1 MSNEKMIW
9 EAKLIKHKG
18 EQRIAVYFK
27 QSDILNDR
35 IKKLKDAKWSN
46 SLKAW
51 HLPVTNDN
59 IVRFKLN
66 TKNEHGPE
74 LTSSTTSKVD
84 AFIRYLKSKRYSEN
98 TIKTYKEA
106 LLTFLK
112 FYNQKLLNDI
122 TSDDIIIF
130 NNDYVVKKNL
140 SASYQNQ
147 IVNAIKLFFAQIEN
161 TKIDIELIHRP
172 KKYNPLPKVL
182 AMEEV
187 AAIINVLNNRKHKCM
202 ISLIYAAGL
211 RRGELLNLK
220 IVDIDS
226 KRMQIL
232 IKKAKGGKDRVVP
245 LSETGLILLREYY
258 KNYKPK
264 LYLFEGR
271 DENQYSER
279 SLSLVLKKACALAG
293 IKKEVNLHM
302 LRHSYAT
309 HLLEAGTDL
318 RYIQELLGHKSSKTT
333 EIYTHVSQKSLSKII
348 SPLDKLD
355 IK

>member
-1 MSNEKMIW
+1 MRTEKIIW
-9 EAKLIKHKG
+9 EAKIIKHRD

-27 QSDILNDR
+27 QSDILNAR
-35 IKKLKDAKWSN
+35 IKKIKDAKWSN
-46 SLKAW
+46 TLKVW
-51 HLPVTNDN
+51 HLPATKDN
-59 IVRFKLN
+59 LLRFKL
-66 TKNEHGPE
+66 TPKNDHSTE
-74 LTSSTTSKVD
+74 LTSTTMNKVD

-98 TIKTYKEA
+98 TIKTYTEA

-112 FYNQKLLNDI
+112 FHNQKLLNDI
-122 TSDDIIIF
+122 TSDDIIVF
-130 NNDYVVKKNL
+130 NNDYIVKKKL

-161 TKIDIELIHRP
+161 TKIDVDLIHRP

-182 AMEEV
+182 ATEEV
-187 AAIINVLNNRKHKCM
+187 AAIINALNNSKHKCM

-211 RRGELLNLK
+211 RRSELLNLK

-232 IKKAKGGKDRVVP
+232 IKKAKGAKDRIVP

-258 KNYKPK
+258 RNYKPK

-279 SLSLVLKKACALAG
+279 SLSLVLKKACVLAG
-293 IKKEVNLHM
+293 IKKVVNLHM

-348 SPLDKLD
+348 SPLDKLG